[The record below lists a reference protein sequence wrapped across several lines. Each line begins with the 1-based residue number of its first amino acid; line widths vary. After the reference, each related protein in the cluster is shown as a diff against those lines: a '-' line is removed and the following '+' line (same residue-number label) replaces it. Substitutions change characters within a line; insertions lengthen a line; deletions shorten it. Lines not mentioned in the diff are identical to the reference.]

1 MKSLCQFAIH
11 PFIGRTIATVLT
23 GLVLLTLFPMAAW
36 AEQDAKELPASVRW
50 VLNDVG
56 RLIDQKNY
64 DGAVNRL
71 TEFQAKGG
79 PAPQTAAGDDVHHHP
94 MVYFALGN
102 CRLYQE
108 RYAQAEAALA
118 QAVRCQPDLTAAWL
132 NLAKACYEQGK
143 HAAAA
148 DHFREAYDRCA
159 EKQPEHLYYSAAA
172 DLMAQNYKA
181 AIDTFERLFERHAGQ
196 IQLSWKSHWVHALL
210 ADGQAK
216 RALPH
221 IEALIAGHTGEERVR
236 WQEVLLYQYVQ
247 LKMTAKARGYARALT
262 RQTPAEPRWW
272 KMSAQ
277 LDLSDGAY
285 ADALAAMTIYG
296 YLTPLSEEERKLWAD
311 LSLQLGIPGQ
321 AAPIYEKMLAD
332 ADDAKGMKEM
342 LKNLVTAYRR
352 LGQPEAALAQL
363 DRAPDLGKDPELLM
377 LRADLL
383 YEQKRYDEASAAYL
397 RAAREDHSRA
407 GNAWLMAGYAAWQ
420 ANDIDTSRRAFTKAA
435 DFKPHRQRALLAM
448 RQLQKIN

>member
-1 MKSLCQFAIH
+1 MKSLCQFSIH
-11 PFIGRTIATVLT
+11 PFICRCIATALA
-23 GLVLLTLFPMAAW
+23 GLVFMMLLPMAAG
-36 AEQDAKELPASVRW
+36 AEQNAKELPAAVRW
-50 VLNDVG
+50 VLYDVG
-56 RLIDQKNY
+56 RLIDQKNF
-64 DGAVNRL
+64 DGAVKRL
-71 TEFQAKGG
+71 AEFQAKGG
-79 PAPQTAAGDDVHHHP
+79 PATQNAAGDDVHHHP

-108 RYAQAEAALA
+108 RYAQAEAALI
-118 QAVRCQPDLTAAWL
+118 QAVRHQPDLTAAWL

-148 DHFREAYDRCA
+148 DHFREAYDRSA
-159 EKQPEHLYYSAAA
+159 EKQPDHLYYSAAA

-181 AIDTFERLFERHAGQ
+181 AIDTFEQLFERHPGQ
-196 IQLSWKSHWVHALL
+196 TQLVWKSHWVHALL

-221 IEALIAGHTGEERVR
+221 IEALIAGHAGEARIR

-247 LKMTAKARGYARALT
+247 LKMTAKARGYARLLT
-262 RQTPAEPRWW
+262 RESPTETRWW

-296 YLTPLSEEERKLWAD
+296 YLTPLSEEEQKLWAD

-321 AAPIYEKMLAD
+321 AAPVYEKMLTAAAD
-332 ADDAKGMKEM
+332 AQGTKQM
-342 LKNLVTAYRR
+342 LKNLVMAYRR
-352 LGQPEAALAQL
+352 LGRPEAALTQL
-363 DRAPDLGKDPELLM
+363 ERAPDLEKDPELLM

-420 ANDIDTSRRAFTKAA
+420 ANDIDASRRAFQRAA
-435 DFKPHRQRALLAM
+435 DFKPHRQKALLAM
-448 RQLQKIN
+448 RQLQKVN

>member
-1 MKSLCQFAIH
+1 MKSLCQFSIH
-11 PFIGRTIATVLT
+11 PFIGRCIATALT
-23 GLVLLTLFPMAAW
+23 GLVLLTLPGMAAG
-36 AEQDAKELPASVRW
+36 AGQDAKELPAAVRW

-64 DGAVNRL
+64 DGAVQRL

-79 PAPQTAAGDDVHHHP
+79 TVPQHTADDDVHHHP

-108 RYAQAEAALA
+108 RYDQAEAALS
-118 QAVRCQPDLTAAWL
+118 QAVRRQPDLTAAWL

-143 HAAAA
+143 HAVAA
-148 DHFREAYDRCA
+148 DHFREAYDRSA

-172 DLMAQNYKA
+172 DLMAKKYKK
-181 AIDTFERLFERHAGQ
+181 AIRTFEKLFERHPGQ
-196 IQLSWKSHWVHALL
+196 IQMAWKAHWVHALL

-247 LKMTAKARGYARALT
+247 LKMTAKARSYARALT
-262 RQTPAEPRWW
+262 RETPAEPRWW
-272 KMSAQ
+272 KLSAQ

-296 YLTPLSEEERKLWAD
+296 YLTPLSAEEQKLWAD

-321 AAPIYEKMLAD
+321 AAPVYEKMLTSAAD
-332 ADDAKGMKEM
+332 AQGMKQM

-352 LGQPEAALAQL
+352 LGRPEAALAQL

-397 RAAREDHSRA
+397 RAAREDHARA

-420 ANDIDTSRRAFTKAA
+420 ANDINASRQAFARAA
-435 DFKPHRQRALLAM
+435 DFKPHRQKALLAM
-448 RQLQKIN
+448 RQLPKVN